1 MSSSDP
7 THARSTSNSSSS
19 TLADATHPMP
29 DAITTNGGSVP
40 SSAPSAAHGQKAW
53 MESDKEQAELPYN
66 NFYLVMP
73 ALMLVLFLAALDQT
87 IVSTALP
94 TIAEKF
100 HATSSQYSWVGT
112 SYLLASTIMTP
123 LWGRVTDIVGRKYIL
138 YPGIVVFAVG
148 SALCGASQSM
158 NMLIASRAL
167 QGIGGGAIMS
177 LTQIIIGDIVPL
189 AKRGI
194 YNSFF
199 GAVWGISSCVG
210 PVLGGILAQHGN
222 NWRWCFFL
230 NLPTAGIALA
240 ALYFSLNLNPTR
252 KNTWSMLARTFDFLG
267 LALIMSGCAC
277 LVVGFSFASDHGWG
291 DKATIALLVVGGVLF
306 ASSLVNF
313 LVTKRNAIIPP
324 RVLKTRTT
332 VFLMLASLLQA
343 TAFLASSFYW
353 PVFFQGV
360 LGASPLMSGFLLLGI
375 PLAVLPHG
383 LVGDH
388 RLRIVRPVL
397 WVGYAIAVL
406 GYGLA
411 IKYVAYGQ
419 SVGSQMVILIIAG
432 LGVGLSLAVPLI
444 MIQAAMPLKEMAA
457 STSSWLL
464 TRSLGGTLGIAV
476 FQSVISSGLQ
486 SRFPKLEG
494 YGTMFGIPRDLS
506 GYKQIHDLPLGSI
519 RDGAITAFS
528 HSLRLCYIIWT
539 PMFAGSL
546 LLALF
551 TKHYTLNRLPGQA
564 IKSSAESDVEKGA
577 VEDGDKNDDSDI
589 LDNVIDRSKSVAS
602 QEQEQENLE
611 AGVVPSQPELPLKPA
626 MNV

>member
-1 MSSSDP
+1 
-7 THARSTSNSSSS
+7 
-19 TLADATHPMP
+19 
-29 DAITTNGGSVP
+29 
-40 SSAPSAAHGQKAW
+40 
-53 MESDKEQAELPYN
+53 
-66 NFYLVMP
+66 
-73 ALMLVLFLAALDQT
+73 
-87 IVSTALP
+87 
-94 TIAEKF
+94 
-100 HATSSQYSWVGT
+100 
-112 SYLLASTIMTP
+112 MTP

-252 KNTWSMLARTFDFLG
+252 KNTWATLARTFDFLG

-291 DKATIALLVVGGVLF
+291 DKATVALLVVGGVLF
-306 ASSLVNF
+306 VSSLVNF
-313 LVTKRNAIIPP
+313 LFTKRNAIIPP

-343 TAFLASSFYW
+343 IRHSTEEAHTLRA
-353 PVFFQGV
+353 
-360 LGASPLMSGFLLLGI
+360 PLSTVVAGQI
-375 PLAVLPHG
+375 NS
-383 LVGDH
+383 

-397 WVGYAIAVL
+397 WVGYAIAIL

-419 SVGSQMVILIIAG
+419 SIGSQMVILIIAG

-494 YGTMFGIPRDLS
+494 YGTLFGIPRDLA
-506 GYKQIHDLPLGSI
+506 GYHKIHDLPQGPI
-519 RDGAITAFS
+519 RDGAVRAFS

-539 PMFAGSL
+539 PMFAAAL

-564 IKSSAESDVEKGA
+564 TKPTAQTDVEKGA
-577 VEDGDKNDDSDI
+577 IGDVEETDDSEVM
-589 LDNVIDRSKSVAS
+589 DNSIDRSKSVAS
-602 QEQEQENLE
+602 QKEQLANLE
-611 AGVVPSQPELPLKPA
+611 AGVVPTQPELTLKPG